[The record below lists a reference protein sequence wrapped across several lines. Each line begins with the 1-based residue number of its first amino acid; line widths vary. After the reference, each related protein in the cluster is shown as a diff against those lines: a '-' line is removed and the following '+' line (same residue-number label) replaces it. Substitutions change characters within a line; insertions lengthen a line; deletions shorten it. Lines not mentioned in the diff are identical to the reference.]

1 MASYPDALRGP
12 AKGRPG
18 DEPVVVFEDV
28 HLAFDDH
35 VVLDGISF
43 TLYPGYTKIFIGAS
57 GSGKSTVLKLI
68 LGLLAPDAGKIWVHG
83 QRVDGMSE
91 DELFK
96 VRDHIGMVFQE
107 GALFDS
113 LTVGENVG
121 YKLYEESDMPLA
133 DVRTRVEETLGFVE
147 LGPFVD
153 RMPSAL
159 SGGQRRRVAI
169 ARAMAFKPR
178 LLLYDEPT
186 TGLDPMTAL
195 TVDAEVIKLRDLEG
209 VTSVLVT
216 HQLRDAFYVATHGAT
231 RGSDGGTIISPATA
245 EKIEQAD
252 FIMLR
257 DGKIAFQGSADEL
270 RASDDPYLREFLS

>member
-1 MASYPDALRGP
+1 MHPYPAALRGP

-18 DEPVVVFEDV
+18 DEPIVVFEDV
-28 HLAFDDH
+28 RLAFDEQ

-43 TLYPGYTKIFIGAS
+43 QLFPGNTKIFIGAS

-68 LGLLAPDAGKIWVHG
+68 LGLLAPDRGMIRVHG
-83 QRVDGMSE
+83 RRIDGMSE
-91 DELFK
+91 RELFAI
-96 VRDHIGMVFQE
+96 RDQTGMVFQE

-121 YKLYEESDMPLA
+121 FKLYEETDMPLA
-133 DVRTRVEETLGFVE
+133 DVRARVEQVLGFVE

-153 RMPSAL
+153 RMPSEL

-195 TVDAEVIKLRDLEG
+195 TVDAEIIKLRDLED
-209 VTSVLVT
+209 VTSILVT
-216 HQLRDAFYVATHGAT
+216 HQLRDAFYVATHGAS
-231 RGSDGGTIISPATA
+231 RAEAGRAIVAAPS

-252 FIMLR
+252 FVMLR
-257 DGKIAFQGSADEL
+257 DGRIAFEGSADEL
-270 RASDDPYLREFLS
+270 RASDDPYLRAFLS